1 MHLQSY
7 VFVLLD
13 MNEPMLQHSHM
24 MVIHHMRIMS
34 FVCGQSE
41 LKTIKTFCPTTST
54 LEVLDVD
61 QPDF

>member
-1 MHLQSY
+1 
-7 VFVLLD
+7 
-13 MNEPMLQHSHM
+13 
-24 MVIHHMRIMS
+24 MS

-61 QPDF
+61 QPDFWLNLETTLHKLVFPKH